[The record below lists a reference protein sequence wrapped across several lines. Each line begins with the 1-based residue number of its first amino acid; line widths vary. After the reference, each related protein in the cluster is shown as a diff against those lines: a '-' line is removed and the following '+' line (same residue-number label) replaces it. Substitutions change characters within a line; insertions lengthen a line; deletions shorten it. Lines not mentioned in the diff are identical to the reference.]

1 MLPARSRMH
10 RSEDFRSATRGG
22 VRSGRQTLVVHAGWM
37 PHSRCDGES
46 SSSSPE
52 LSTGAPASTPADV
65 TTCSDPGAAPRVGFV
80 VSKAVGNAVTRHRV
94 ARQLRHLARPLAEQ
108 LPLGCLIVVR
118 ALPAAA
124 RRPQQLPSDLSSAWT
139 KALDKLQRRTAAQS
153 STDFA
158 CDNRP
163 QTNGRT
169 PDDAGAHSDT
179 ADAGAKGPV
188 SADEQPTMSPVRR
201 EV

>member
-46 SSSSPE
+46 FSLPPR
-52 LSTGAPASTPADV
+52 LSTGTLVSTPADA
-65 TTCSDPGAAPRVGFV
+65 TTCSDPGTAPRVGFV

-108 LPLGCLIVVR
+108 LPSGCLIVVR

-139 KALDKLQRRTAAQS
+139 KAVDKLQRRTSARS
-153 STDFA
+153 STDSA
-158 CDNRP
+158 CDNRSRA
-163 QTNGRT
+163 NGRT
-169 PDDAGAHSDT
+169 PDSAGAHTDT
-179 ADAGAKGPV
+179 ADADTKGAV
-188 SADEQPTMSPVRR
+188 AADEQPTMSPVRR